1 MQAAARQ
8 LARSECGRD
17 AMERLLV
24 LMDDECIDL
33 TLLNQRAFLALLG
46 AAWTDRAPEACAI
59 MREALKQSGAPVTR
73 R

>member
-1 MQAAARQ
+1 
-8 LARSECGRD
+8 
-17 AMERLLV
+17 MERLLV